1 MGGQRVPVV
10 SPFQVVWEGE
20 QYKVLDDLARSRTA
34 PLRRVQR
41 ARAALSCAEGVAN
54 AVIARTLDVHL
65 DTVRRW
71 RKRFAAE
78 GLAALEDRPR
88 RGRSRRYGPDVHL
101 AIVATVTSARPQT
114 DSQWTHRSIAHRLA
128 STGIS
133 ASQVGRILAGLDLK
147 PHLVRGWLTRPE
159 DPDFYTKA
167 AEVCSLYLHRP
178 PHSVVLSVDEKT
190 AMQARSRCHP
200 TRPARPGHAERRE
213 FEYRRHGTASIVA
226 ALDVHTGQ
234 ALVEDI
240 ARNDSATFIDFLR
253 MLDQSI
259 DPKLTI
265 HLVLD
270 NGSSH
275 VSKATRAWL
284 AAHPRFA
291 VHHTPKHASWLNQVE
306 IFFSILTRRLLRRG
320 EFTSRQDLIGQIR
333 EFTLAYDDE
342 ARPFRWTYD
351 GTPLKAA

>member
-1 MGGQRVPVV
+1 ME
-10 SPFQVVWEGE
+10 SPFQVAWNSEE
-20 QYKVLDDLARSRTA
+20 RALLEELTRSRTA

-41 ARAALSCAEGVAN
+41 ARAALACADDHTNAAVAR
-54 AVIARTLDVHL
+54 ALGVHL

-88 RGRSRRYGPDVHL
+88 PGRSRRYGPDVHL
-101 AIVATVTSARPQT
+101 AIVATVTSGRPAT
-114 DSQWTHRSIAHRLA
+114 DSQWTHRAIAHHLA

-133 ASQVGRILAGLDLK
+133 ASQVGRILANLDLK

-159 DPDFYTKA
+159 DPDFYAKA
-167 AEVCSLYLHRP
+167 AEVCALYLRCP

-190 AMQARSRCHP
+190 AMQARSRRHP
-200 TRPARPGHAERRE
+200 TRPTRPGQTERRE
-213 FEYRRHGTASIVA
+213 FEYRRHGTASVVA

-234 ALVEDI
+234 VLVEDI
-240 ARNDSATFIDFLR
+240 VRNDSAAVIRFLR
-253 MLDQSI
+253 MLDQCI

-320 EFTSRQDLIGQIR
+320 EFTSRQDLIDQIR
-333 EFTLAYDDE
+333 EFALAYDDE